1 MRVATF
7 VVSVVFLSLPSISF
21 AQAPA
26 AGVPYQI
33 PAGFEAYPSGT
44 LITYGGYNYVV
55 QPNATMLLAASQP
68 AQVPQVVQPTQPTQ
82 PTQYYQVPAGYGG
95 YAAGTA
101 INYGGYNYIIQP
113 NGTMAP
119 NWVIQ
124 QDINRIRQDQIGV
137 QNGYNQMGI
146 DIRNGN
152 PLGVISDI
160 ININNR
166 EQQLE
171 RDQSI
176 FQRDISGRV
185 PYYYYP

>member
-1 MRVATF
+1 MRLAML
-7 VVSVVFLSLPSISF
+7 VVSVVFLSLPSNSF
-21 AQAPA
+21 AQAPT
-26 AGVPYQI
+26 AGLPYQV
-33 PAGFEAYPSGT
+33 PVGFEAYPLGT

-55 QPNATMLLAASQP
+55 QPNATMLLAASQA
-68 AQVPQVVQPTQPTQ
+68 AQAPQVVQATQ

-95 YAAGTA
+95 YAAGTT
-101 INYGGYNYIIQP
+101 INHGGYNYIIQP

-119 NWVIQ
+119 SWVIQ

-152 PLGVISDI
+152 ALGVISDI
-160 ININNR
+160 INVNNR

-171 RDQSI
+171 RDQLI
-176 FQRDISGRV
+176 FQRDIDGRV
-185 PYYYYP
+185 PYYYYPR